1 MDFTKIFQLKKAQ
14 KQRIHKLLW
23 MLWFDEKSISKVYTK
38 AFNVRIRI
46 SCGSRFFLMDNV
58 SSASGLKKVWHF
70 QGWKWYFMHW
80 ITKFLTL
87 TKSPWKSKLSFNQ
100 VQWVL
105 IEYYYWTGIAKYNI
119 INLCQNI
126 AKLYSPQCRRLM

>member
-1 MDFTKIFQLKKAQ
+1 MWPKCLEV
-14 KQRIHKLLW
+14 QRQHKLLW
-23 MLWFDEKSISKVYTK
+23 MLWFDEKSIFKAHTK

-58 SSASGLKKVWHF
+58 SSASGLKKVRHF

-87 TKSPWKSKLSFNQ
+87 TKSPWKSKLSFNR